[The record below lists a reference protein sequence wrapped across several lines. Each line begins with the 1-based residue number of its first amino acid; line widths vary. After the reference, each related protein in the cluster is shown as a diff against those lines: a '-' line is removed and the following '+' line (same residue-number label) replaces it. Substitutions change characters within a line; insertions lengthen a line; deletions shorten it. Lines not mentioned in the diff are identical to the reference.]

1 MVAVTASPTASPAD
15 LPAAVPNVA
24 EAAGVAAAA
33 FAVVASFA
41 DTAIAPVPAT
51 VSVLNPEPAG
61 AGTTATEVPL
71 LSRAARRAQ
80 ENAARTG
87 LPRRPRVA
95 TARLAEAEA
104 PFAPTGKFVPA
115 PSRAASAHR
124 PTPAKRGRRLA
135 ATSVTIAAM
144 AFVSLMFVST
154 SIPAEAL
161 LSASDVEAAVLE
173 AQRPTD
179 TEPSQSI
186 DLAGGDT
193 ITIERDGYESSTIAA
208 VAAASG
214 IRMEATFT
222 NNPNGTIQWPFA
234 VGVHIGDEFGPRNCA
249 GCSANHGGQDFNP
262 GLGAPIQSISDGV
275 VSFAEDGENS
285 LGVHMIIDHMIDGEL
300 VSSVYAHMIHGSMLF
315 SAGDVV
321 KAGQVIGKTGSTGM
335 STGPHLHFE
344 IREGGRSGTKVPP
357 LPWLY
362 AHVN

>member
-1 MVAVTASPTASPAD
+1 M
-15 LPAAVPNVA
+15 A

-33 FAVVASFA
+33 FAAVASFA

-51 VSVLNPEPAG
+51 VTAMNPEPAG

-124 PTPAKRGRRLA
+124 PAPAKRGRRLA

-161 LSASDVEAAVLE
+161 LSASDVDAAVL
-173 AQRPTD
+173 
-179 TEPSQSI
+179 
-186 DLAGGDT
+186 
-193 ITIERDGYESSTIAA
+193 
-208 VAAASG
+208 
-214 IRMEATFT
+214 
-222 NNPNGTIQWPFA
+222 
-234 VGVHIGDEFGPRNCA
+234 
-249 GCSANHGGQDFNP
+249 
-262 GLGAPIQSISDGV
+262 
-275 VSFAEDGENS
+275 
-285 LGVHMIIDHMIDGEL
+285 
-300 VSSVYAHMIHGSMLF
+300 
-315 SAGDVV
+315 
-321 KAGQVIGKTGSTGM
+321 
-335 STGPHLHFE
+335 
-344 IREGGRSGTKVPP
+344 
-357 LPWLY
+357 
-362 AHVN
+362 